1 MSVSQP
7 TERSTGAAIKVVRGR
22 PDPLIHRQP
31 NDRNRRILVIPD
43 TPAKVPSP
51 NPQPPHALGSGDL
64 AVIVTG
70 AC

>member
-1 MSVSQP
+1 M
-7 TERSTGAAIKVVRGR
+7 AAVGRTFPFRGEGRKVGY
-22 PDPLIHRQP
+22 
-31 NDRNRRILVIPD
+31 RRILVIPD
-43 TPAKVPSP
+43 TPAKAPSP